1 MPPGST
7 VAATLNAL
15 PMRLEPSPSAGVMET
30 YAKDSLFDVL
40 EPIDPF
46 EPYPVTV
53 GGINWLRVRAEDGL
67 VGWINASNVVPDE

>member
-7 VAATLNAL
+7 VAASFNAL
-15 PMRLEPSPSAGVMET
+15 LMRLEPSPSAGVMET
-30 YAKDSLFDVL
+30 YAKGSQFDVL

-67 VGWINASNVVPDE
+67 VGWINASHVSAEE